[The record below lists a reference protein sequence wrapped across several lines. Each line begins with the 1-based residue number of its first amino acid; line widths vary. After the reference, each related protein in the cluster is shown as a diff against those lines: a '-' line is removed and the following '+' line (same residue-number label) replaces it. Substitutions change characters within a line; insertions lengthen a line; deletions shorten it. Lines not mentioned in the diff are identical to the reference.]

1 MSSAGQT
8 LKSYF
13 WWTYPRGSVPYDIM
27 VSLILAFIFL
37 APHWINFR
45 DKPQPRPPR
54 QSEIV
59 VQQQGDGF
67 LYTVDASVVRSG
79 SDSEIRESLMRVIE
93 PVAGYIAIDRYQEV
107 RDKDHNLTVYKV
119 WAHR

>member
-8 LKSYF
+8 LRGYF

-79 SDSEIRESLMRVIE
+79 SDASIRESLMRVIE